1 MAIKHIK
8 DNAAKYGIDPDK
20 LFTVGFSAGGHLTAS
35 SGVFWNRPEVT
46 EGIDMLEGYN
56 KPRGI
61 IPVYPVINPKWH
73 AGSFYNLLCKDDPTR
88 EELDYVSIDLH
99 VDESSVPAF
108 IVHTADD
115 TCVGVQNSLSLATAY
130 SNAGVDFE
138 LHIFPHAP
146 HGVSLGNEITSLG
159 ETVWEDPMIA
169 RWVEMA
175 AYWADKICK

>member
-1 MAIKHIK
+1 M
-8 DNAAKYGIDPDK
+8 
-20 LFTVGFSAGGHLTAS
+20 
-35 SGVFWNRPEVT
+35 
-46 EGIDMLEGYN
+46 
-56 KPRGI
+56 
-61 IPVYPVINPKWH
+61 
-73 AGSFYNLLCKDDPTR
+73 
-88 EELDYVSIDLH
+88 
-99 VDESSVPAF
+99 
-108 IVHTADD
+108 
-115 TCVGVQNSLSLATAY
+115 QNSLSLATAY